1 MKSHVS
7 TKKIM
12 LRERR
17 HKRIRGTMQGTK
29 QYPRLCVFRS
39 NTSIYA
45 QIVDDE
51 KGKIL
56 AFATDRKLSD
66 KGKDGKVGRA
76 ERVGEQI
83 AELARSAG
91 ITKVKF
97 DRGGYRYHGRVKAIA
112 DGARKGGL
120 VF

>member
-29 QYPRLCVFRS
+29 QHPRLCVFRS

-45 QIVDDE
+45 QIIDDE
-51 KGKIL
+51 KGKVL
-56 AFATDRKLSD
+56 AFATDRKLD
-66 KGKDGKVGRA
+66 KKKDGKVGRA

-83 AELARSAG
+83 AELAKNAG
-91 ITKVKF
+91 IKKVKF
-97 DRGGYRYHGRVKAIA
+97 DRGGYRYHGRVKAVA